1 MAKKGILNKTVRFH
15 WKGVETVK
23 MKYLLNESKEEPA
36 KELDYRNDAER
47 KFEKR
52 RSHRAAAIRD
62 HTLSM

>member
-1 MAKKGILNKTVRFH
+1 
-15 WKGVETVK
+15 

-52 RSHRAAAIRD
+52 RSDRTVAIRD
-62 HTLSM
+62 RTLSW

>member
-36 KELDYRNDAER
+36 KELDCCNDAER

-52 RSHRAAAIRD
+52 RSHRTAAVRD
-62 HTLSM
+62 HTLCM

>member
-1 MAKKGILNKTVRFH
+1 MVKKGILNKTVWFH
-15 WKGVETVK
+15 LKGEETVK

-52 RSHRAAAIRD
+52 RSHRTVAIRD
-62 HTLSM
+62 RTLSL

>member
-15 WKGVETVK
+15 WKGVQTVK
-23 MKYLLNESKEEPA
+23 MKYLLNKSKEEPA

-52 RSHRAAAIRD
+52 RSHRTAAIID
-62 HTLSM
+62 HILSM